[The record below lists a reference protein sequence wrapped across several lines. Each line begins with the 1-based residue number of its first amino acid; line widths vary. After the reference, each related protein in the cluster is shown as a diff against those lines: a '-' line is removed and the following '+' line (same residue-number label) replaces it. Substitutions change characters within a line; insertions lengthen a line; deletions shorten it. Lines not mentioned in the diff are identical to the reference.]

1 MAMKRWLL
9 AKTDK
14 ELAKTLAE
22 ECDIDAFTA
31 LIAASRGYT
40 DAAALEEFL
49 SDEPNI
55 SDYRELADIEKAAA
69 IINEAIIKD
78 DLIAVYGDYDCD
90 GITATALLVDYLR
103 GRGARVI
110 YYIPDRIA
118 EGYGMH
124 EDSVKALYDKGVNT
138 IITVDNGIAAIKEV
152 ELANSLGM
160 TVVVTDHHLP
170 QEALPAAAAVVD
182 PHRSDCPSTF
192 KSICGVAVAFKLVC
206 AMEEKPAEEMLP
218 FYADLVGI
226 GTVGDVMPLTGDNRS
241 IVKMCIRVLKYS
253 KRLRKGISAL
263 LQISGVGR
271 DAVTSEKIAFSV
283 VPRIN
288 AAGRMGDAKRA
299 VELLLSEDI
308 KEALTVS
315 DTLDKENSA
324 RQEKER
330 KIFAEAVKIIENNGY
345 NYQRIIVV
353 QGENW
358 HSGVVGIVAGKLTE
372 YYGKPTIVLTVEQ
385 DIAFGSG
392 RSFSGF
398 ELFDAVNFAADL
410 TEQFGGHALACG
422 VTLKTE
428 NIEAFRE
435 RVNAFAQS
443 KGEPAVAALELDCR
457 LNPAALSVSLA
468 ENIKALEP
476 FGMGN
481 PQPMFA
487 LCNVVLNRI
496 TPIANGKHLRLL
508 FSKESSSFQCLL
520 FGVTLEKFPF
530 SEGDMLDLAV
540 TLDIN
545 LYNGEEDLSVFVK
558 GIRLSDLREEE
569 YFKCQSLYDELKIG
583 QKADFSLINPTRDEV
598 ATVYKTVMQGT
609 ISAEKLKQKLF
620 PRLSHFKTQVA
631 VDALLELS
639 LLSVSEAD
647 GVLKLSTVKNAPK
660 TDLMN
665 AEILRRVGE
674 KNA

>member
-14 ELAKTLAE
+14 ELAKSLAE

-55 SDYRELADIEKAAA
+55 SDYRELADIEKAAQV
-69 IINEAIIKD
+69 INQSIEND
-78 DLIAVYGDYDCD
+78 ELIAVYGDYDCD
-90 GITATALLVDYLR
+90 GVTATALLVDYLR

-110 YYIPDRIA
+110 YYIPDRIL

-124 EDSVKALYDKGVNT
+124 GESVKALYDKGVNT
-138 IITVDNGIAAIKEV
+138 IITVDNGIAAVKEID
-152 ELANSLGM
+152 LANSLGM

-170 QEALPAAAAVVD
+170 QEVLPNAAAVVD
-182 PHRSDCPSTF
+182 PHRVDCPSTF
-192 KSICGVAVAFKLVC
+192 KNICGVAVAFKLVC
-206 AMEEKPAEEMLP
+206 AMEEKPAEQLLP
-218 FYADLVGI
+218 YYADLVGI
-226 GTVGDVMPLTGDNRS
+226 GTIGDVMPLIGDNRS
-241 IVKMCIRVLKYS
+241 AVKMCLRVLKYS
-253 KRLRKGISAL
+253 NKLRKGISAL
-263 LQISGVGR
+263 LQISGVSR

-315 DTLDKENSA
+315 DTLDRENGA

-345 NYQRIIVV
+345 NHQRIIVV

-358 HSGVVGIVAGKLTE
+358 HSGVVGIVAGKLCE
-372 YYGKPTIVLTVEQ
+372 FYGKPAIVLTVEN
-385 DIAFGSG
+385 DLAFGSG
-392 RSFSGF
+392 RSFNGF
-398 ELFDAVNFAADL
+398 ELFDAVNFASHL
-410 TEQFGGHALACG
+410 TVQFGGHALACG

-428 NIEAFRE
+428 NIDAFRQ
-435 RVNAFAQS
+435 RVNEFAEGS
-443 KGEPAVAALELDCR
+443 TCAVPTLELDCR
-457 LNPAALSVSLA
+457 LNPAALSISLA

-481 PQPMFA
+481 PQPVFA
-487 LCNVVLNRI
+487 LCNVTLNRI

-508 FSKESSSFQCLL
+508 FSKETASFQCLL
-520 FGVTLEKFPF
+520 FGVTEDKFPF
-530 SEGDMLDLAV
+530 SVGDTLNLAV

-545 LYNGEEDLSVFVK
+545 LFGGEENLSVFVK
-558 GIRLSDLREEE
+558 GIRLSDLKEDE
-569 YFKCQSLYDELKIG
+569 YFRCQALYDELKIG
-583 QKADFSLINPTRDEV
+583 KMADFSPINPTRDEV
-598 ATVYKTVMQGT
+598 GIVYKTVMQGT

-620 PRLSHFKTQVA
+620 PTLSHFKTQVA
-631 VDALLELS
+631 IDALLELS
-639 LLSVSEAD
+639 LLSGSETD
-647 GVLKLSTVKNAPK
+647 GVLRLNTVKNAPK

-665 AEILRRVGE
+665 AQILRKAGE
-674 KNA
+674 K

>member
-14 ELAKTLAE
+14 ELAKSLAQ

-55 SDYRELADIEKAAA
+55 SDYRELADIEKAAQV
-69 IINEAIIKD
+69 INQSIEND
-78 DLIAVYGDYDCD
+78 ELIAVYGDYDCD
-90 GITATALLVDYLR
+90 GVTATALLVDYLR

-110 YYIPDRIA
+110 YYIPDRIL

-124 EDSVKALYDKGVNT
+124 EESVKALYDKGVNT
-138 IITVDNGIAAIKEV
+138 IITVDNGIAAVKEI

-170 QEALPAAAAVVD
+170 QEVLPNAAAVVD
-182 PHRSDCPSTF
+182 PHRVDCPSTF
-192 KSICGVAVAFKLVC
+192 KNICGVAVAFKLVC
-206 AMEEKPAEEMLP
+206 AMEEKPAEQLLP
-218 FYADLVGI
+218 YYADLVGI
-226 GTVGDVMPLTGDNRS
+226 GTIGDVMPLIGDNRS
-241 IVKMCIRVLKYS
+241 AVKMCLRVLKYS
-253 KRLRKGISAL
+253 NKLRKGISAL
-263 LQISGVGR
+263 LQISGVSR

-315 DTLDKENSA
+315 DTLDRENGA

-345 NYQRIIVV
+345 NHQRIIVV

-358 HSGVVGIVAGKLTE
+358 HSGVVGIVAGKLCE
-372 YYGKPTIVLTVEQ
+372 FYGKPAIVLTVEN
-385 DIAFGSG
+385 DLAFGSG
-392 RSFSGF
+392 RSFNGF
-398 ELFDAVNFAADL
+398 ELFDAVNFASHL
-410 TEQFGGHALACG
+410 TVQFGGHALACG

-428 NIEAFRE
+428 NIDAFRQ
-435 RVNAFAQS
+435 RVNEFAEGS
-443 KGEPAVAALELDCR
+443 TCAVPTLELDCR
-457 LNPAALSVSLA
+457 LNPAALSISLA

-481 PQPMFA
+481 PQPVFA
-487 LCNVVLNRI
+487 LCNVTLNRI

-508 FSKESSSFQCLL
+508 FSKENSSFQCLL
-520 FGVTLEKFPF
+520 FGVTEDKFPF
-530 SEGDMLDLAV
+530 SVGDTLNLAV

-545 LYNGEEDLSVFVK
+545 LFGGEENLSVFVK
-558 GIRLSDLREEE
+558 GIRLSDLKEDE
-569 YFKCQSLYDELKIG
+569 YFRCQALYDELKIG
-583 QKADFSLINPTRDEV
+583 EMADFSPINPTRDEV
-598 ATVYKTVMQGT
+598 GIVYKTVMQGT

-620 PRLSHFKTQVA
+620 PTLSHFKTQVA
-631 VDALLELS
+631 IDALLELS
-639 LLSVSEAD
+639 LLSGSETD
-647 GVLKLSTVKNAPK
+647 GVLRLNTVKNAPK

-665 AEILRRVGE
+665 AQILRKAGE
-674 KNA
+674 K